1 MIDRAAERRELR
13 RMLRSRRDALSP
25 GYRRR
30 AARSIALH
38 VARQPWLRPGR
49 NIALYQSTGSEIA
62 TTALYALARAR
73 NCRLYLPAIIDYR
86 QRQME
91 MAAFDSGPLRPN
103 RYGIVEPARRTLLL
117 PVACDV
123 VFVPLL
129 GFDAARHRLGY
140 GAGFY
145 DRWLARCDAI
155 RTLKVGI
162 GFDLAR
168 LPLLATLST
177 DVALDVIITESGVH

>member
-1 MIDRAAERRELR
+1 LR
-13 RMLRSRRDALSP
+13 RVLRARRDALSA
-25 GYRRR
+25 GYLRR

-49 NIALYQSTGSEIA
+49 NIALYQGIGSEID
-62 TTALYALARAR
+62 TTALCALARAR
-73 NCRLYLPAIIDYR
+73 GCRLFLPAIIDYR

-91 MAAFDSGPLRPN
+91 MAAFGDGPLRPN
-103 RYGIVEPARRTLLL
+103 RYGIGEPARRTLLL
-117 PVACDV
+117 PAACDL

-162 GFDLAR
+162 GHDQALLPALAR
-168 LPLLATLST
+168 LST
-177 DVALDVIITESGVH
+177 DVALDLIITESGVH